1 MFCLSRGRLGGRV
14 KVADVRTRLSSTISR
29 EIRRQS
35 PLDDRR
41 IQEWYDRRVSG
52 EFIEGN
58 HIQEPWIERL
68 PMYKA
73 FEEEMML
80 ALKVEYPGLRRT
92 QYLERINALWQKSE
106 QNPDNVR

>member
-1 MFCLSRGRLGGRV
+1 VR
-14 KVADVRTRLSSTISR
+14 VADVRERLSSTISR

-41 IQEWYDRRVSG
+41 IQDWYDKRVSG

-73 FEEEMML
+73 FEEGLEGMK
-80 ALKVEYPGLRRT
+80 KVIEDDSEWSDFIDFLIDLR
-92 QYLERINALWQKSE
+92 
-106 QNPDNVR
+106 D